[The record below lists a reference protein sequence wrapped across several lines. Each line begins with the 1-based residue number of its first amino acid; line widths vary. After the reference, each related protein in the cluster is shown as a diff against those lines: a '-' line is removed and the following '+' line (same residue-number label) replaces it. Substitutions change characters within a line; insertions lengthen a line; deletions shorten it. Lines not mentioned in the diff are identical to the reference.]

1 MSRIA
6 VALSGG
12 VDSST
17 TAALL
22 QKEGHEVFG
31 VTMRLCES
39 EGAKV
44 SLDYAKRA
52 CDQLK
57 IEHYVFDFK
66 DQFSK
71 DVIDYFK
78 SSYINGVTPNPC
90 AKCNRLIKFGL
101 LFDSVSNMGA
111 EALATGHYVRT
122 ALDKDGE
129 VGLYKGVDMTKD
141 QSYFLFGV
149 KREILKSLVFP
160 LGDKRKT
167 EVRRLAAGLGLC
179 TADRKESQDICF
191 IPSGDYKSVLGRQPN
206 PGDIVDTSGSV
217 IGRHAGL
224 WNYTIGQRKGLGV
237 SGSKPLF
244 VVDMDPENNRLIVGE
259 QSKLEY
265 SKFQVQEVNW
275 LVDPERLPQE
285 ASVKTRYAQSPMS
298 AKIIPL
304 DGKSDVIVEL
314 KQPAFALSPGQFAVF
329 YSEDRVLGG
338 GCIYGKYSRSCLFN
352 EGANLG
358 QTCIAHG

>member
-31 VTMRLCES
+31 VTMSLCES

-57 IEHYVFDFK
+57 IDHHVFDFK

-71 DVIDYFK
+71 NIIDYFK
-78 SSYINGVTPNPC
+78 SSYISGITPNPC
-90 AKCNRLIKFGL
+90 AKCNRIIKFGL
-101 LFDSVSNMGA
+101 LFDAVSGMGA
-111 EALATGHYVRT
+111 DALATGHYVKT
-122 ALDKDGE
+122 AQDQDGE
-129 VGLYKGVDMTKD
+129 IGLYKGVDMTKD

-149 KREILKSLVFP
+149 KRETLKSLVFP
-160 LGDKRKT
+160 LGDKCKT
-167 EVRRLAAGLGLC
+167 EVRRLAAEFGLC

-191 IPSGDYKSVLGRQPN
+191 IPSGDYKSVLGCQPKL
-206 PGDIVDTSGSV
+206 GDIVDTNGNIV
-217 IGRHAGL
+217 GQHAGL

-244 VVDMDPENNRLIVGE
+244 VVDMDSENNRLIVGE
-259 QSKLEY
+259 QSQLEY
-265 SKFQVQEVNW
+265 NKFQVQEVNW
-275 LVDPERLPQE
+275 LIDPGRLPQE
-285 ASVKTRYAQSPMS
+285 VSVKTRYAQSPMP

-304 DGKSDVIVEL
+304 DGESDVIVEL

-329 YSEDRVLGG
+329 YAGDRVLGG
-338 GCIYGKYSRSCLFN
+338 GCIHGKCLPTAAVD
-352 EGANLG
+352 ELTNLR
-358 QTCIAHG
+358 QACIAHG